1 MGKLKLITVVGTRP
15 EIIRLSLIIRKCD
28 VYFNHTLIHT
38 GQNYDYE
45 LNEVFFEELEIRKP
59 DYFFGVASENLGDT
73 LGNIISNSYKVFKK
87 ICPDALLVLGDTNS
101 SLCILS
107 AKRLKIPIFHMEAGN
122 RCYDLNVPEEIN
134 RKVADHLA
142 DINITYSENS
152 RRYLL
157 SEGFRKD
164 FVFTSG
170 SPLKEVLNYFSEK
183 IINSKIL
190 DELNVIKGNY
200 IVASIHRE
208 ENLDLKNNFEQIIR
222 SFDQVSKKYKK
233 LVLFS
238 THPRTK
244 SKIKSLGIKTNSIKF
259 LKPLGFF
266 DYVNL
271 QSNAFVTLSD
281 SGTIS
286 EESSMVN
293 FPAVSIRTS
302 TERPES
308 IDTGVIILGGIKC
321 DSILQ
326 ATEISVKSFS
336 KRKYELPKE
345 YTIKNVSD
353 RVVKII
359 QGYTSIINSE
369 VWKK

>member
-1 MGKLKLITVVGTRP
+1 MG
-15 EIIRLSLIIRKCD
+15 S
-28 VYFNHTLIHT
+28 
-38 GQNYDYE
+38 Q
-45 LNEVFFEELEIRKP
+45 
-59 DYFFGVASENLGDT
+59 
-73 LGNIISNSYKVFKK
+73 
-87 ICPDALLVLGDTNS
+87 
-101 SLCILS
+101 
-107 AKRLKIPIFHMEAGN
+107 
-122 RCYDLNVPEEIN
+122 
-134 RKVADHLA
+134 
-142 DINITYSENS
+142 
-152 RRYLL
+152 
-157 SEGFRKD
+157 
-164 FVFTSG
+164 
-170 SPLKEVLNYFSEK
+170 LKEVLNYFSEK

-190 DELNVIKGNY
+190 DELNVIKGKY

-208 ENLDLKNNFEQIIR
+208 ENLDLKNNFEQIIK

-244 SKIKSLGIKTNSIKF
+244 FKIKNLGIKTNSIKF

-266 DYVNL
+266 DYVKL

-308 IDTGVIILGGIKC
+308 IDTGVIILGGIKN

-326 ATEISVKSFS
+326 AIEISVKSFS
-336 KRKYELPKE
+336 KIKYELPKE

>member
-1 MGKLKLITVVGTRP
+1 MLYCFRRYKQRTSFCLLK
-15 EIIRLSLIIRKCD
+15 D
-28 VYFNHTLIHT
+28 
-38 GQNYDYE
+38 
-45 LNEVFFEELEIRKP
+45 
-59 DYFFGVASENLGDT
+59 
-73 LGNIISNSYKVFKK
+73 
-87 ICPDALLVLGDTNS
+87 
-101 SLCILS
+101 
-107 AKRLKIPIFHMEAGN
+107 LKSIFHMEAGN
-122 RCYDLNVPEEIN
+122 RCFDQNVPEEF

-142 DINITYSENS
+142 DINITFQKG

-157 SEGFRKD
+157 SGFRKD
-164 FVFTSG
+164 FVLLG
-170 SPLKEVLNYFSEK
+170 SLKEVLNHFSEK

-190 DELNVIKGNY
+190 NELGVIKQNY

-208 ENLDLKNNFEQIIR
+208 ENLDLNDNFEQIIK

-233 LVLFS
+233 PILFS

-266 DYVNL
+266 DYVYL

-281 SGTIS
+281 SGTVS
-286 EESSMVN
+286 EESSMIN

-308 IDTGVIILGGIKC
+308 IDTGVIIIGGIKA

-326 ATEISVKSFS
+326 STEIAVKSFT
-336 KRKYELPKE
+336 KDKYELPKE